1 MAGIYAGVMPGQNLI
16 TGDEVVPMDK
26 PQSDTVRPETV
37 MMPAIQIAGARP
49 ITFKNLIIGGDFS
62 TNPWQRGTAFAAI
75 ANTLTYTADRFFA
88 VGGASSSIAVS
99 RQAVTDFPA
108 QFGATHALRFLRTA
122 ANANTAVIRLGQ
134 ALTSADSTR
143 LAGRRVV
150 LSFWAKAGAN
160 FSAAASFLGLT
171 VATGTGT
178 DETAANLVA
187 AAWTGYAAQSLFT
200 AAPGVVNV
208 ASPNG
213 GTFSGTQPQTVLT
226 PVTGI
231 TLTTAWQRFQLVCD
245 IPETARQIGIL
256 LNMTPVGTAGA
267 ADSYDIA
274 GVQLEAVAAEQPYAS
289 LFERRSASLEA
300 LLCYRY
306 AYVLNEKATAAA
318 VQANGMMSATN
329 VQTVCIPLPI
339 PMRTTPTVTVTAGT
353 WRFNVAGTL
362 TAVGGGFAAGA
373 AATQSPEAINVVGA
387 VTATVG
393 QATQLVSGAATWGG
407 SIVASAEL

>member
-1 MAGIYAGVMPGQNLI
+1 MAGIYAGVMPGQNEL
-16 TGDEVVPMDK
+16 TGHEVVPMDK
-26 PQSDTVRPETV
+26 AQSDTVSPETV
-37 MMPAIQIAGARP
+37 MMPAIQIAGSQP
-49 ITFKNLIIGGDFS
+49 LTFKNALIGGDFS
-62 TNPWQRGTAFAAI
+62 VNPWQRGTSFAAI

-108 QFGATHALRFLRTA
+108 GLGFTHALRFQRTA

-134 ALTSADSTR
+134 AMTSNNATR
-143 LAGRRVV
+143 LAGRRAV

-160 FSAAASFLGLT
+160 FSAAASFLAIV
-171 VATGTGT
+171 VATGTGS
-178 DETAANLVA
+178 DESAANLVA
-187 AAWTGYAAQSLFT
+187 GSWTGYASQSLFT

-226 PVTGI
+226 AATGV
-231 TLTTAWQRFQLVCD
+231 TLTTSWQRFQLVMD
-245 IPETARQIGIL
+245 VPETARQLGVL
-256 LNMTPVGTAGA
+256 FNMTPVGTAGA
-267 ADSYDIA
+267 ADSYDIN
-274 GVQLEAVAAEQPYAS
+274 GLQFEAVAPEQPYAS
-289 LFERRSASLEA
+289 LFERRSAALEA
-300 LLCYRY
+300 LLCYRF